1 MSMKP
6 EPATSHLSVLRLL
19 LAHSPIHVVPTRPH
33 AVFADWERERKS
45 PDIEARILAWIASHA
60 PVTPQRGRLH

>member
-6 EPATSHLSVLRLL
+6 EPATSRLSVLRLL
-19 LAHSPIHVVPTRPH
+19 VAHSPIHVVPAPPR

-45 PDIEARILAWIASHA
+45 PDIEARILAWIASHVRVA
-60 PVTPQRGRLH
+60 AQRGRLH